1 MDMEYDLNE
10 YFVLLMCMC
19 FCGSNIWSDI
29 HIVLYQAIIGEPG
42 EPASIEIAP
51 CMTLV
56 QECNASASHL
66 QLLLRH

>member
-1 MDMEYDLNE
+1 MEYDLNE

-29 HIVLYQAIIGEPG
+29 HTVLYQAIIG

>member
-1 MDMEYDLNE
+1 MNTLYYTDVYVFLWFKYMVRYT
-10 YFVLLMCMC
+10 Y
-19 FCGSNIWSDI
+19 W
-29 HIVLYQAIIGEPG
+29 HIVLFSDQAIIG

>member
-10 YFVLLMCMC
+10 YFVLLMYVFLWFKYMVRYTY
-19 FCGSNIWSDI
+19 W
-29 HIVLYQAIIGEPG
+29 HIVLYQAIIG

>member
-1 MDMEYDLNE
+1 MEYDLNE

-29 HIVLYQAIIGEPG
+29 HIVLYQDIIG

-51 CMTLV
+51 RMTLV